1 MRVLP
6 FAVALV
12 AALAIFVTSC
22 AATTS
27 DASHCQY
34 AKRFRGWQGVYGTI
48 YLRLAVTPRG
58 PTVCRIWA
66 GKYFAGSGVVFR
78 KKLGTGV
85 RLCRLRD
92 KTSSQTVTIE
102 VFGDTPAAG
111 RAFCRAYQ
119 PSWPRL

>member
-12 AALAIFVTSC
+12 AALVISVTSC
-22 AATTS
+22 TATTT

-34 AKRFRGWQGVYGTI
+34 AKLFRGWRGVYGTI
-48 YLRLAVTPRG
+48 YLRLTVTPRG
-58 PTVCRIWA
+58 PTVCRTWD
-66 GKYFAGSGVVFR
+66 GKYFGGGVVFR

-92 KTSSQTVTIE
+92 GTSAQTVTIE
-102 VFGDTPAAG
+102 VFADTPGAG
-111 RAFCRAYQ
+111 RAFCRAFQ